1 MTLRRATRVRRRSTS
16 RRSEHWAWP
25 SEPRWGGRASGRP
38 FFARGRSTARGR
50 CDAGPGGVRG
60 RGRRAR
66 GAGPAGDV
74 PRQDRGGRSDGAR
87 AEGRLPDVGVE
98 RRPHGRPG
106 DQAAAIQ
113 TVLDDF
119 PMRAAPGWVD
129 GLLIVLLG
137 GVGALATAQL
147 GPARGTAIG
156 LAVAL
161 LFAGAAQLM
170 FGAGLIVAVLAPLA
184 ALVLAVVGAVGVA
197 AAVHGFDRERVR
209 ELFSRVVPEP
219 SSTRSSSAPTR
230 TFASAANGASS
241 PSCSATSAAS
251 RATARTARPR
261 RSSESSTAT

>member
-1 MTLRRATRVRRRSTS
+1 MTPALEA
-16 RRSEHWAWP
+16 
-25 SEPRWGGRASGRP
+25 
-38 FFARGRSTARGR
+38 FA
-50 CDAGPGGVRG
+50 V
-60 RGRRAR
+60 
-66 GAGPAGDV
+66 AGDV
-74 PRQDRGGRSDGAR
+74 L
-87 AEGRLPDVGVE
+87 EGRVPQATFRDKIVVVGATAPVLKDVFPTSASSDDLMAGPE
-98 RRPHGRPG
+98 I
-106 DQAAAIQ
+106 QAAAIQ

-209 ELFSRVVPEP
+209 ELFSRFVPEP